1 MKDDEQKDP
10 IESQEP
16 TDEIQNDSTASAE
29 EMRDDTTEATEADP
43 TEVSHSSYKPESFND
58 AVKYHLTGMYKDWFL
73 DYASYVILERAVPA
87 IEDGLKPVQRRI
99 LHAMKCVDDGKMNK
113 VANIVGQTMQ
123 YHPHGDASIGDALV
137 QLGQKDLLIDC
148 QGNWGNIL
156 TGDGAAAPRYIE
168 ARLSK
173 FALDTVFNPKTTQ
186 WMLSYDGRKKEPVHL
201 PVKFPLLLA
210 QGVEGIAVGLNS
222 KILPHNF
229 NELCDASLAY
239 FRGEPFS
246 LYPDFPTGGEIDVS
260 RYNDG
265 ERGGVIKIRA
275 KIQKADDN
283 KTLIISEI
291 PFGTT
296 TTKIIETILRA
307 NQKGKI
313 KVRKVDDF
321 TAETPRIVVQLAPG
335 SSSDKAIDALYA
347 FTDCEVNISPNC
359 CVVENRKPIFTNVSN
374 LLRLSAENTK
384 ALLLRELQIEKAELE
399 ERYFYTSLEKIFI
412 ENRIYKEEGYET
424 APNKEKL
431 IAFVD
436 KALDPWKPQLIRE
449 VRREDIEKLFE
460 IRMIRITKFDSK
472 KADEL
477 MKDLAKQIKNTQY
490 NIDHLTDYAISWFES
505 LKEKYGAKYPR
516 RTEVRNFAN
525 INVKTVVEANEKLYI
540 NREEGFVGTG
550 LKKDEFLCNCSD
562 IDDIIV
568 FHRDGKYKIM
578 RVAEKL
584 FVGTDIIHIAIF
596 KKNDDRTVYNVVYR
610 DGKGGIYYM
619 KRFNVMGVSRD
630 KDYDL
635 TQGKPGTKV
644 LYFTANPNGEAEI
657 IKVALKPALHL
668 KKMEVCKDLSE
679 LAVKSRSARGNVL
692 TKYEVKSITL
702 KQKGHS
708 TLGGRK
714 VWFDPDVLR
723 INYDGQGN
731 YLGEFWDDDRIL
743 VITKNGDYYLT
754 GFDLTAHFEPN
765 IYRIEKFDSQKVWS
779 LALWN
784 ADQKYYYA
792 KRFSLADDANQKPQ
806 NMLGD
811 NKESRMVLLTD
822 HDEALFRVHLT
833 DTTRPDIDLLMSE
846 FIDVKSPKAKGKRIT
861 TLDVASIED
870 CTPEPEPAQEEALE
884 AEEETESVGDGTE
897 EVSEA
902 AGDGSGV
909 IASEPA
915 TIETTVDDVPL
926 TITNEVPDDSKP
938 AAGPSTGATAGPSA
952 GAATDSA
959 ADTEAAQAHTRKPR
973 SGAKGSQAGGHD
985 SAEDQ
990 LSLF

>member
-1 MKDDEQKDP
+1 M
-10 IESQEP
+10 
-16 TDEIQNDSTASAE
+16 
-29 EMRDDTTEATEADP
+29 AD
-43 TEVSHSSYKPESFND
+43 FND
-58 AVKYHLTGMYKDWFL
+58 AIKQHLTGMYQDWFL

-99 LHAMKCVDDGKMNK
+99 LHAMKGVDDGKYNK

-173 FALDTVFNPKTTQ
+173 FALETVFNPKTTE
-186 WMLSYDGRKKEPVHL
+186 WMLSYDGRKKEPIHL
-201 PVKFPLLLA
+201 PIKFPLLLA

-239 FRGEPFS
+239 LRGEEFQ

-265 ERGGVIKIRA
+265 ERGGVIRIRA

-283 KTLIISEI
+283 RTLIISEI
-291 PFGTT
+291 PYGTT

-321 TAETPRIVVQLAPG
+321 TAEEAKIVVQLAPG

-359 CVVENRKPIFTNVSN
+359 CVVQNKKPIFTNISE
-374 LLRLSAENTK
+374 LLRLSTDNTR
-384 ALLLRELQIEKAELE
+384 ALLKWELEIQKAELE
-399 ERYFYTSLEKIFI
+399 EQYFYTSLEKIFI
-412 ENRIYKEEGYET
+412 ENRIYKEEGYEN
-424 APNKEKL
+424 APNKDKL
-431 IAFVD
+431 VAFVD
-436 KALDPWKPQLIRE
+436 KALTPWKAQLIRE
-449 VRREDIEKLFE
+449 VRREDIERLFD
-460 IRMIRITKFDSK
+460 IRMIRITRFDSK

-477 MKDLAKQIKNTQY
+477 MRDLDRKIKDTIRNL
-490 NIDHLTDYAISWFES
+490 DHLTDYTIAWFQS
-505 LKEKYGAKYPR
+505 LREKYGARYPR

-525 INVKTVVEANEKLYI
+525 INIKTVIEANEKLYI
-540 NREEGFVGTG
+540 NRAEGFIGTG

-562 IDDIIV
+562 IDDVII
-568 FHRDGKYKIM
+568 FHKDGKYKIVK
-578 RVAEKL
+578 VADKL
-584 FVGTDIIHIAIF
+584 FVGTDILHIDIF
-596 KKNDDRTVYNVVYR
+596 RKNDQRTIYNAIYR
-610 DGKGGIYYM
+610 DGKNGIYFM
-619 KRFNVMGVSRD
+619 KRFAVTGSARD
-630 KDYDL
+630 KEYDL
-635 TQGKPGTKV
+635 TQGKPGSKV
-644 LYFTANPNGEAEI
+644 VYFTANPNGEAEVI
-657 IKVALKPALHL
+657 RVQLKPALHL
-668 KKMEVCKDLSE
+668 KKVEVTKDLSE

-723 INYDGQGN
+723 INYDAQGT
-731 YLGEFWDDDRIL
+731 YLGEFWDEDRIL
-743 VITKNGDYYLT
+743 VITTTGDYYLT
-754 GFDLTAHFEPN
+754 TFELTAHFDQN
-765 IYRIEKFDSQKVWS
+765 ILRIEKFDADKVWS
-779 LALWN
+779 LAMWN
-784 ADQKYYYA
+784 ADLGYYYG
-792 KRFSLADDANQKPQ
+792 KRFQLDAQPKSQ

-811 NKESRMVLLTD
+811 NSSSRIVILTD
-822 HDEALFRVHLT
+822 RDKAMFRLVFT
-833 DTTRPDIDLLMSE
+833 DDTKPDMDIIMSD
-846 FIDVKSPKAKGKRIT
+846 FIDVKSPKAKGKRFS
-861 TLDVASIED
+861 TLDITRIED
-870 CTPEPEPAQEEALE
+870 ITPVHEPAPSEDSNENDNPSAGNDNPSEESHNTPEDTPAP
-884 AEEETESVGDGTE
+884 AEISTPLDN
-897 EVSEA
+897 A
-902 AGDGSGV
+902 AG
-909 IASEPA
+909 
-915 TIETTVDDVPL
+915 VPF
-926 TITNEVPDDSKP
+926 TITNEVPEDSRP
-938 AAGPSTGATAGPSA
+938 I
-952 GAATDSA
+952 D
-959 ADTEAAQAHTRKPR
+959 E
-973 SGAKGSQAGGHD
+973 
-985 SAEDQ
+985 Q

>member
-1 MKDDEQKDP
+1 M
-10 IESQEP
+10 
-16 TDEIQNDSTASAE
+16 
-29 EMRDDTTEATEADP
+29 AD
-43 TEVSHSSYKPESFND
+43 FND
-58 AVKYHLTGMYKDWFL
+58 AIKQHLTGMYQDWFL

-99 LHAMKCVDDGKMNK
+99 LHAMKGVDDGKYNK

-173 FALDTVFNPKTTQ
+173 FALETVFNPKTTE
-186 WMLSYDGRKKEPVHL
+186 WMLSYDGRKKEPIHL
-201 PVKFPLLLA
+201 PIKFPLLLA

-239 FRGEPFS
+239 LRGEEFQ

-265 ERGGVIKIRA
+265 ERGGVIRIRA

-283 KTLIISEI
+283 RTLIISEI
-291 PFGTT
+291 PYGTT

-321 TAETPRIVVQLAPG
+321 TAEEAKIVVQLAPG

-359 CVVENRKPIFTNVSN
+359 CVVQNKKPIFTNISE
-374 LLRLSAENTK
+374 LLRLSTDNTR
-384 ALLLRELQIEKAELE
+384 ALLKWELEIQKAELE
-399 ERYFYTSLEKIFI
+399 EQYFYTSLEKIFI
-412 ENRIYKEEGYET
+412 ENRIYKEEGYEN
-424 APNKEKL
+424 APNKDKL
-431 IAFVD
+431 VAFVD
-436 KALDPWKPQLIRE
+436 KALTPWKAQLIRE
-449 VRREDIEKLFE
+449 VRREDIERLFD
-460 IRMIRITKFDSK
+460 IRMIRITRFDSK

-477 MKDLAKQIKNTQY
+477 MRDLDRKIKDTIRNL
-490 NIDHLTDYAISWFES
+490 DHLTDYTIAWFQS
-505 LKEKYGAKYPR
+505 LREKYGARYPR

-525 INVKTVVEANEKLYI
+525 INIKTVIEANEKLYI
-540 NREEGFVGTG
+540 NRAEGFIGTG

-562 IDDIIV
+562 IDDVII
-568 FHRDGKYKIM
+568 FHKDGKYKIVK
-578 RVAEKL
+578 VADKL
-584 FVGTDIIHIAIF
+584 FVGTDILHIDIF
-596 KKNDDRTVYNVVYR
+596 RKNDQRTIYNAIYR
-610 DGKGGIYYM
+610 DGKNGIYFM
-619 KRFNVMGVSRD
+619 KRFAVTGSARD
-630 KDYDL
+630 KEYDL
-635 TQGKPGTKV
+635 TQGKPGSKV
-644 LYFTANPNGEAEI
+644 IYFTANPNGEAEVI
-657 IKVALKPALHL
+657 RVQLKPALHL
-668 KKMEVCKDLSE
+668 KKVEVTKDLSE

-723 INYDGQGN
+723 INYDAQGT
-731 YLGEFWDDDRIL
+731 YLGEFWDEDRIL
-743 VITKNGDYYLT
+743 VITTTGDYYLT
-754 GFDLTAHFEPN
+754 TFELTAHFDQN
-765 IYRIEKFDSQKVWS
+765 ILRIEKFDADKVWS
-779 LALWN
+779 LAMWN
-784 ADQKYYYA
+784 ADLGYYYG
-792 KRFSLADDANQKPQ
+792 KRFQLDAQPKSQ

-811 NKESRMVLLTD
+811 NSSSRIVILTD
-822 HDEALFRVHLT
+822 RDKAMFRLVFT
-833 DTTRPDIDLLMSE
+833 DDTKPDMDIIMSD
-846 FIDVKSPKAKGKRIT
+846 FIDVKSPKAKGKRFS
-861 TLDVASIED
+861 TLDITRIED
-870 CTPEPEPAQEEALE
+870 ITPVHEPAPSEDSNENDNPSAENDNPSEESHNTPEDTPAP
-884 AEEETESVGDGTE
+884 AEISTPLDN
-897 EVSEA
+897 A
-902 AGDGSGV
+902 AG
-909 IASEPA
+909 
-915 TIETTVDDVPL
+915 VPF
-926 TITNEVPDDSKP
+926 TITNEVPEDSRP
-938 AAGPSTGATAGPSA
+938 I
-952 GAATDSA
+952 D
-959 ADTEAAQAHTRKPR
+959 E
-973 SGAKGSQAGGHD
+973 
-985 SAEDQ
+985 Q

>member
-1 MKDDEQKDP
+1 M
-10 IESQEP
+10 
-16 TDEIQNDSTASAE
+16 
-29 EMRDDTTEATEADP
+29 AD
-43 TEVSHSSYKPESFND
+43 FND
-58 AVKYHLTGMYKDWFL
+58 AIKQHLTGMYQDWFL

-99 LHAMKCVDDGKMNK
+99 LHAMKGVDDGKYNK

-173 FALDTVFNPKTTQ
+173 FALETVFNPKTTE
-186 WMLSYDGRKKEPVHL
+186 WMLSYDGRKKEPIHL
-201 PVKFPLLLA
+201 PIKFPLLLA

-239 FRGEPFS
+239 LRGEEFQ

-265 ERGGVIKIRA
+265 ERGGVIRIRA

-283 KTLIISEI
+283 RTLIISEI
-291 PFGTT
+291 PYGTT

-321 TAETPRIVVQLAPG
+321 TAEEAKIVVQLAPG

-359 CVVENRKPIFTNVSN
+359 CVVQNKKPIFTNISE
-374 LLRLSAENTK
+374 LLRLSTDNTR
-384 ALLLRELQIEKAELE
+384 ALLKWELEIQKAELE
-399 ERYFYTSLEKIFI
+399 EQYFYTSLEKIFI
-412 ENRIYKEEGYET
+412 ENRIYKEEGYEN
-424 APNKEKL
+424 APNKDKL
-431 IAFVD
+431 VAFVD
-436 KALDPWKPQLIRE
+436 KALTPWKAQLIRE
-449 VRREDIEKLFE
+449 VRREDIERLFD
-460 IRMIRITKFDSK
+460 IRMIRITRFDSK

-477 MKDLAKQIKNTQY
+477 MRDLDRKIKDTIRNL
-490 NIDHLTDYAISWFES
+490 DHLTDYTIAWFQS
-505 LKEKYGAKYPR
+505 LREKYGARYPR

-525 INVKTVVEANEKLYI
+525 INIKTVIEANEKLYI
-540 NREEGFVGTG
+540 NRAEGFIGTG

-562 IDDIIV
+562 IDDVII
-568 FHRDGKYKIM
+568 FHKDGKYKIVK
-578 RVAEKL
+578 VADKL
-584 FVGTDIIHIAIF
+584 FVGTDILHIDIF
-596 KKNDDRTVYNVVYR
+596 RKNDQRTIYNAIYR
-610 DGKGGIYYM
+610 DGKNGIYFM
-619 KRFNVMGVSRD
+619 KRFAVTGIARD
-630 KDYDL
+630 KEYDL
-635 TQGKPGTKV
+635 TQGKPSSKV
-644 LYFTANPNGEAEI
+644 VYFTANPNGEAEVI
-657 IKVALKPALHL
+657 RVQLKPALHL
-668 KKMEVCKDLSE
+668 KKVEVTKDLSE

-723 INYDGQGN
+723 INYDAQGT
-731 YLGEFWDDDRIL
+731 YLGEFWDEDRIL
-743 VITKNGDYYLT
+743 VITTTGDYYLT
-754 GFDLTAHFEPN
+754 TFELTAHFDQN
-765 IYRIEKFDSQKVWS
+765 ILRIEKFDADKVWS
-779 LALWN
+779 LAMWN
-784 ADQKYYYA
+784 ADLGYYYG
-792 KRFSLADDANQKPQ
+792 KRFQLDAQPKSQ

-811 NKESRMVLLTD
+811 NSSSRIVLLTD
-822 HDEALFRVHLT
+822 RDKAMFRLVFT
-833 DTTRPDIDLLMSE
+833 DDTKPDMDIIMSD
-846 FIDVKSPKAKGKRIT
+846 FIDVKSPKAKGKRFS
-861 TLDVASIED
+861 TLDITRIED
-870 CTPEPEPAQEEALE
+870 ITPVPEPAPSEDSNENDNPSAENDNPSEESHDTPEDTPAP
-884 AEEETESVGDGTE
+884 AEISTTPDN
-897 EVSEA
+897 A
-902 AGDGSGV
+902 AG
-909 IASEPA
+909 
-915 TIETTVDDVPL
+915 VPF
-926 TITNEVPDDSKP
+926 TITNEVPEDSRP
-938 AAGPSTGATAGPSA
+938 I
-952 GAATDSA
+952 D
-959 ADTEAAQAHTRKPR
+959 E
-973 SGAKGSQAGGHD
+973 
-985 SAEDQ
+985 Q